1 MNNLDLD
8 KWKRYCG
15 WSILAVILFAVGA
28 GFLGNISPV
37 WANGLDFFANFGG
50 SAIAATIAAGF
61 VIYQSNHAHSD
72 VEQQM
77 KDEEERQKK
86 QFEEERKRQR
96 DQEQSENEIQQAREY
111 NRVRPMLY
119 FFPKTYRRND
129 STPRIQPGDRLFISS
144 TGLQKFNRDNS
155 EIDTTNISS
164 YVDYLN
170 KTRKESIEL
179 FELRLL
185 YGEPIHHVCICFN
198 KGTGANRKLYI
209 PFLEPGK
216 NNIILTGDMFKKM
229 DTFEQQKGINA
240 NDKYGLYDSAVPR
253 EQVVNKLLTDKIVIE
268 FDTVLHEHVKV
279 TFGLKE
285 TDDPTQVPKVSSD
298 NQKIELSYNF
308 DTDETKDFMKD
319 LIEHH
324 KIPREKDVTVVD
336 YNQQTSID
344 MEKATYTTIYEV
356 PESGLSNN
364 INDN

>member
-1 MNNLDLD
+1 
-8 KWKRYCG
+8 
-15 WSILAVILFAVGA
+15 
-28 GFLGNISPV
+28 
-37 WANGLDFFANFGG
+37 
-50 SAIAATIAAGF
+50 
-61 VIYQSNHAHSD
+61 
-72 VEQQM
+72 
-77 KDEEERQKK
+77 
-86 QFEEERKRQR
+86 
-96 DQEQSENEIQQAREY
+96 
-111 NRVRPMLY
+111 
-119 FFPKTYRRND
+119 
-129 STPRIQPGDRLFISS
+129 
-144 TGLQKFNRDNS
+144 
-155 EIDTTNISS
+155 
-164 YVDYLN
+164 
-170 KTRKESIEL
+170 
-179 FELRLL
+179 
-185 YGEPIHHVCICFN
+185 
-198 KGTGANRKLYI
+198 
-209 PFLEPGK
+209 
-216 NNIILTGDMFKKM
+216 M

-285 TDDPTQVPKVSSD
+285 TDDPTQGPKVSSD

-319 LIEHH
+319 LIDHH